1 MWTVQVNPLAEAE
14 LVLMPADLRAR
25 FVHIAEMLEQFGP
38 QQVGMPHVRF
48 LQDKLWEMRLTGRDG
63 IARAI
68 SITQTDKQILVLHVF
83 IKKTQKTPRGAIQT
97 ATNRLER
104 INNEKS

>member
-14 LVLMPADLRAR
+14 LVLMPADIRAR

-38 QQVGMPHVRF
+38 QQVGMPHARF

-68 SITQTDKQILVLHVF
+68 SITQTDEQILVLHVF
-83 IKKTQKTPRGAIQT
+83 IKKRQKTPRGAIQT

-104 INNEKS
+104 INNEKP

>member
-14 LVLMPADLRAR
+14 LVLMPADIRAR

-48 LQDKLWEMRLTGRDG
+48 LHDKLWEMRLTGRDG

-104 INNEKS
+104 INNEKP

>member
-14 LVLMPADLRAR
+14 LVLMPADIRAR

-38 QQVGMPHVRF
+38 QQFGMPHVRF

-104 INNEKS
+104 INNEKP

>member
-14 LVLMPADLRAR
+14 LVLMPADIRAR

-48 LQDKLWEMRLTGRDG
+48 LQDKLWEMRMTGRDG

-104 INNEKS
+104 INNEKP

>member
-1 MWTVQVNPLAEAE
+1 MWTVQVNPPAEAE
-14 LVLMPADLRAR
+14 LVLMPADIRAR

-104 INNEKS
+104 INNEKP

>member
-14 LVLMPADLRAR
+14 LVLMPADIRAR

-38 QQVGMPHVRF
+38 QQFGMPHVRF
-48 LQDKLWEMRLTGRDG
+48 LQDKLLEMRLTGRDG

-104 INNEKS
+104 INNEKP

>member
-14 LVLMPADLRAR
+14 LVLMPADIRAR

-48 LQDKLWEMRLTGRDG
+48 LYDKLWEMRWTGRDG

-104 INNEKS
+104 INNEKP

>member
-1 MWTVQVNPLAEAE
+1 MAEKYYLRPL
-14 LVLMPADLRAR
+14 DLLRMR
-25 FVHIAEMLEQFGP
+25 HIKIECWILEQFDP

-48 LQDKLWEMRLTGRDG
+48 LQDKLWQMRMTGRDG

-68 SITQTDKQILVLHVF
+68 SITKTDKQILVLHVF

-104 INNEKS
+104 INIEKL

>member
-14 LVLMPADLRAR
+14 LVLMPADIRAR

-38 QQVGMPHVRF
+38 QQVGMPHARF

-83 IKKTQKTPRGAIQT
+83 IKKRQKTPRGAIQT

-104 INNEKS
+104 INNEKP

>member
-14 LVLMPADLRAR
+14 LVLMPADIRAR

-104 INNEKS
+104 INNEKP

>member
-14 LVLMPADLRAR
+14 LVLMPADIRAR

>member
-14 LVLMPADLRAR
+14 LVLMPADIRAR

-48 LQDKLWEMRLTGRDG
+48 LYDKLWEMRLTGRDG

-104 INNEKS
+104 INNEKP